1 MMSRTKNWRNWQP
14 GDRVRWFAIDMP
26 GISSDVFEGIVSDA
40 NENRA
45 LIIVQDKSSYMRLWC
60 DDDTVDEFEKIEY

>member
-1 MMSRTKNWRNWQP
+1 MSRTKNWRDWQP
-14 GDRVRWFAIDMP
+14 GDRVRWFVIDMT
-26 GISSDVFEGIVSDA
+26 GTSSDVFEGIVSDA